1 MFHKIVRFFD
11 KLEDRIRETLSR
23 FPVIYSII
31 GGVAIV
37 VFWRGV
43 WVIFDNIEIF
53 NGISGGIITLVLSTV
68 VMLGT
73 GLFVS
78 FFVGDRIILS
88 GLKHEKKLEEKAIE
102 EIEKENDKIN
112 LALSKINS
120 IESHLAEI
128 KEKIGLLK

>member
-1 MFHKIVRFFD
+1 MKKIIKFFD

-23 FPVIYSII
+23 FPVVYSIV
-31 GGVAIV
+31 GGVSIV
-37 VFWRGV
+37 VFWRGI
-43 WVIFDNIEIF
+43 WVIFDSIEIF
-53 NGISGGIITLVLSTV
+53 NGISGGIITLILSTV

-102 EIEKENDKIN
+102 EIEKESNKIN
-112 LALSKINS
+112 LALSKIDS

-128 KEKIGLLK
+128 KEKISLLK

>member
-1 MFHKIVRFFD
+1 MFHKIIRFFD

-37 VFWRGV
+37 VFWRGI
-43 WVIFDNIEIF
+43 WVIFDNIDIF
-53 NGISGGIITLVLSTV
+53 NGMSGGIITVIMSTV

-102 EIEKENDKIN
+102 EIEKEFDI
-112 LALSKINS
+112 I
-120 IESHLAEI
+120 SHLRIRLDNIEKTLIEI
-128 KEKIGLLK
+128 REKIK